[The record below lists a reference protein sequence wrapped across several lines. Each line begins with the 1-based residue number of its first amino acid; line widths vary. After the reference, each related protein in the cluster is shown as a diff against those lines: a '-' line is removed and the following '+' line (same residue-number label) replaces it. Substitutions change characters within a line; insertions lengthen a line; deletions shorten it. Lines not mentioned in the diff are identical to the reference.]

1 MHELLG
7 MYTLRTLSLQA
18 VSMAIICSTLDQ
30 IHSLWLFVP
39 FPHHYEPTD
48 EISQRAATF
57 VRECHES
64 KLKKIKHH
72 VAPIRCADECQ
83 RCLKKK
89 GVGSKINYVEV
100 DLAICRES

>member
-57 VRECHES
+57 VES
-64 KLKKIKHH
+64 
-72 VAPIRCADECQ
+72 VMSP
-83 RCLKKK
+83 
-89 GVGSKINYVEV
+89 N
-100 DLAICRES
+100 